1 LNGETQFG
9 REKMENTYDIK
20 SEDQLYLVTHVETKQ
35 DLERKGELIFT
46 ELNNAVRDPFNTEHR
61 VLPLNTRGSFIASTG
76 YESTLGG
83 DDTTQLLPLQFSVV
97 FSDSITDENPSGD
110 EETITCP
117 FTGVIHDNKALFSF
131 PYRLVNEISVISEP
145 IPSPTPTPIL
155 GTGPISSWMSISE
168 PTIHLTPDSPNN
180 LTNLV
185 LENVHISV
193 NDMPV
198 ELSNLM
204 NDPTE
209 RAKLITRIGLV
220 RDGFVGFLGHTD
232 TSADFYRF
240 SENIVKHI
248 GSGFFD
254 DTKKVN
260 LAENLSSFEA
270 GEEYGSVLEASLV
283 DDDFDQW
290 RNGDDVKLFIQILK
304 QESDSSLSEV
314 ASELFDVNV
323 YQKILKAN
331 TKVNYDDFISDY
343 STITRKLIKRGDFDG
358 QLVSTDNGT
367 SLSVNL
373 SNGVTDIRSEFT
385 QLSLG
390 NKENFLNLSEVE
402 AIYRLYG
409 SSKITHINLK
419 GFNNLF
425 NLVISKQE
433 NLLEIYN
440 INEIGSNSTSDIKL
454 RIEKSGQDEV
464 TLTNNNI
471 PHNLDSFVYPS
482 NLKDLTFVENSNLM
496 KARNVPNTLTRLY
509 YDALIENLSSDDT
522 QNEFDSGS
530 CNSTLEEDATTY
542 KVRPFSG
549 VRTLS
554 LGEVNSDVP
563 CMFPFVMEFS
573 AISNFDDSLPKT
585 ELDVRYLPINLS
597 RLTLNRI
604 SSENVCDLSLNPA
617 MFHLISINSDVE
629 FVNFP
634 PSLTQITLEG
644 NTKTSF
650 TAADSS
656 FPNLNYLNLTGLN
669 SQVVFSNT
677 PILEYY
683 HHDQH
688 GYNGSMTLMP
698 ESLRNVSVRSSYGN
712 NMISG
717 FHVDQSFP
725 NLEEL
730 DVTGNIIMNDINI
743 VISSAPKLQKLY
755 AGNNTISGELDL
767 STITDLTHLGLE
779 ENSWIESLILPVGL
793 QYLNIK
799 NVYFEASLPN
809 LSGVA
814 ENFELHLGDLGNSNT
829 DPQQERKIT
838 LLNSIPSSTN
848 ITLDV
853 TAMEM
858 PDTEDWKNLNII
870 SLSVGRK
877 EDELGGKVDVGT
889 EMYIPSS
896 VKSLYIGQTQLI
908 SLNVAN
914 AQLIDLNTYYNSS
927 LETIIFGVQNN
938 LLSWINTNN
947 LKISVIDGDCPKLKS
962 LNLANSQISEV
973 EVFSGLETLNLAGC
987 KNIKDSSSKITF
999 NDSSYINF
1007 KKFDIRECE
1016 FDSAYIGELFDTL
1029 FEKFGSKPNQ
1039 VEFDYV
1045 GNGKRP
1051 EANDENYETL
1061 VSNGWKITPKDP
1073 SVANYASVSAGQVY
1087 SFVSFDQL
1095 PQTEEE
1101 KLYIK
1106 TDDTITS
1113 VKFGDFE
1120 TTMMGVYPHPFV
1132 FGNQTWQFYEIG
1144 VEKEV
1149 SLGNMKGAKVTWYG
1163 YGSSYMSIYG
1173 GYDMINLNN
1182 LNCIPHELKVKVVQA
1197 ESSSSADPYFQ
1208 YYSFYNMSQ
1217 EYLVWEDNNGNQIMP
1232 SQYDPRSF
1240 GNNKYVFDFSEIL
1253 SSKPI
1258 KLSMFSLVDASGLMS
1273 SVANPFEI
1281 DEEKSTVQG
1290 SNVAG
1295 YYGGKLYIKDIDESV
1310 DFMKFEFANGQ
1321 MIPLGYS
1328 NGVQFIFRDDCTI
1341 PDMHLDFEYT
1351 DQESFIKFQ
1360 EEHSCN
1366 NLDRELSPTS
1376 YRIIFPENVDL
1387 SWLTTKPFLNCEQ
1400 SPQTRADNSFDTKIT
1415 INDVETDIT
1424 VNHFEELPLSKLHGW
1439 SPIGGTFGKDEEG
1452 NYIVAKQLN
1461 LETLEYGET
1470 GHKLEIVGKD
1480 GVTANIDNFTS
1491 VVGAPWI
1498 ETDISQVDNTYIGS
1512 GYGSW
1517 SSKYLCGGSTLNG
1530 VSFANYMS
1538 DFVRQTKVGFGHY
1551 LHELKVT
1558 NVNFT
1563 NINVKAIAMHDSMF
1577 GGYLYNGGLH
1587 IENVNISG
1595 KFESQTSNCFDMG
1608 ILFSWFY
1615 EGNSVVKNV
1624 NIDAY
1629 MRAGRFTA
1637 GLLGA
1642 ALASPTG
1649 DEPRTHLFENVTI
1662 DGYMNG
1668 EHWPQCEMS
1677 WGGHGSHGGL
1687 NMSAFIGSV
1696 SPGNHLTLKNVTINA
1711 DASCY
1716 HGDYGGQ
1723 GGYFFGQV
1731 SGSAEKPTIINLDN
1745 VNLNGSFLYSFDG
1758 GTHASCYTATKTY
1771 GDPAIEYPNPNNPS
1785 GKTGKAVLPYDPLD
1799 TSLSEQDKIDLRPP
1813 IHGGYRTEES
1823 LAEDPTGHRPC
1834 SWTGLYL
1841 VGRGSYNHVTW
1852 NLKDF
1857 FIQGEQM
1864 FANEIIDASIL
1875 WVSNV
1880 YINDVGP
1887 YYATESSANNASTT
1901 STSTKVEVSSPGSDK
1916 TFFYWKPDDATQD
1929 VLDNRQN
1936 FNDIIG

>member
-1 LNGETQFG
+1 
-9 REKMENTYDIK
+9 MENTYDIK

-35 DLERKGELIFT
+35 GSKRNGELIFI
-46 ELNNAVRDPFNTEHR
+46 ELNNAVRDPFNTENR

-83 DDTTQLLPLQFSVV
+83 DDTTQLLPLQVNVV
-97 FSDSITDENPSGD
+97 FSDSITDENPNGD

-145 IPSPTPTPIL
+145 IPSPTPSPIL

-254 DTKKVN
+254 DSKKVN

-270 GEEYGSVLEASLV
+270 GEEYGSVLEASVV

-314 ASELFDVNV
+314 VSELFDVNV

-331 TKVNYDDFISDY
+331 AKVNYDDFISDY
-343 STITRKLIKRGDFDG
+343 STLTRKLIKRGDFDG

-373 SNGVTDIRSEFT
+373 SNGVTDVRPEFT
-385 QLSLG
+385 QMSLG
-390 NKENFLNLSEVE
+390 SKENFLSLADIESE
-402 AIYRLYG
+402 YRLYG
-409 SSKITHINLK
+409 TNRITHINLK
-419 GFNNLF
+419 GFTNLF
-425 NLVISKQE
+425 YLVISNQQ

-440 INEIGSNSTSDIKL
+440 INEIGANSTADIKL
-454 RIEKSGQDEV
+454 KIEGSGRDEV
-464 TLTNNNI
+464 SVTNYNI
-471 PHNLDSFVYPS
+471 PHNLDSFTYPA
-482 NLKDLTFVENSNLM
+482 NLKNLVFDKNSNLL
-496 KARNVPNTLTRLY
+496 KAHNVPNTLTRLY
-509 YDALIENLSSDDT
+509 YNDLIENLSSDDT
-522 QNEFDSGS
+522 VNEFDSGS
-530 CNSTLEEDATTY
+530 CNTTLEEGAITY
-542 KVRPFSG
+542 KVRPFSN
-549 VRTLS
+549 VLTLAIS
-554 LGEVNSDVP
+554 EVNSDVP
-563 CMFPFVMEFS
+563 CMFPSVTDFT
-573 AISNFDDSLPKT
+573 AISNLDESQPKT
-585 ELDVRYLPINLS
+585 ELDVRYLPTNLS

-604 SSENVCDLSLNPA
+604 TSENVCDLSQNPA
-617 MFHLISINSDVE
+617 MFHLISENSDIE

-634 PSLTQITLEG
+634 SSLTQITLEG

-650 TAADSS
+650 TANSS
-656 FPNLNYLNLTGLN
+656 FPKLNYLNLNGILSTID
-669 SQVVFSNT
+669 FSNT
-677 PILEYY
+677 PILRTYY
-683 HHDQH
+683 HDLHD
-688 GYNGSMTLMP
+688 YPSEMPLMP
-698 ESLRNVSVRSSYGN
+698 ETLTNVSMKSDYTMTVGSIAS
-712 NMISG
+712 
-717 FHVDQSFP
+717 FHADQSFP
-725 NLEEL
+725 NLVQL
-730 DVTGNIIMNDINI
+730 DVTGNSLQDNVIDVIN
-743 VISSAPKLQKLY
+743 SAPNLEKLY
-755 AGNNTISGELDL
+755 VGENSVWGDLDF
-767 STITDLTHLGLE
+767 SSHTNLTHLGLE
-779 ENSWIESLILPVGL
+779 ENLHITSLVIPTGL
-793 QYLNIK
+793 KYLNIK
-799 NVYFEASLPN
+799 DVHFDASLPN

-814 ENFELHLGDLGNSNT
+814 DDFELHLGEYIGIADSDIANDGKMT
-829 DPQQERKIT
+829 I
-838 LLNSIPSSTN
+838 LNSIPSSTN
-848 ITLDV
+848 ITLDATV
-853 TAMEM
+853 IKM
-858 PDTEDWKNLNII
+858 PNTEEWKNLNII
-870 SLSVGRK
+870 SLSVGEKNDGNSYR
-877 EDELGGKVDVGT
+877 VDVGT
-889 EMYIPSS
+889 EMYAPHSLE
-896 VKSLYIGQTQLI
+896 SLYIGRTDVVTLNLDDA
-908 SLNVAN
+908 SLT
-914 AQLIDLNTYYNSS
+914 DLETYYNSS
-927 LETIIFGVQNN
+927 LETINFGSQTRLTSWFNTTNFNIRVITGNCPQ
-938 LLSWINTNN
+938 LS
-947 LKISVIDGDCPKLKS
+947 S
-962 LNLANSQISEV
+962 LNLADSKISEID
-973 EVFSGLETLNLAGC
+973 VFSGLRELILTNC

-999 NDSSYINF
+999 DDSSYVNF
-1007 KKFDIRECE
+1007 EKFDITGCE
-1016 FDSAYIGELFDTL
+1016 FDSAYIGELFSTL
-1029 FEKFGSKPNQ
+1029 FDKFASKPNQ

-1051 EANDENYETL
+1051 EANDEHYETL
-1061 VSNGWKITPKDP
+1061 VSNGWKITPEDP
-1073 SVANYASVSAGQVY
+1073 TVANYTSVSEGQVY

-1149 SLGNMKGAKVTWYG
+1149 SLGNLKGAKVTWYG

-1173 GYDMINLNN
+1173 GYDMIDLNN

-1197 ESSSSADPYFQ
+1197 DSTPSVDPYFQ

-1217 EYLVWEDNNGNQIMP
+1217 EYLVWEDTDGNQLMP

-1273 SVANPFEI
+1273 SVINPFVI
-1281 DEEKSTVQG
+1281 DEEKTTVQG
-1290 SNVAG
+1290 NAIAG
-1295 YYGGKLYIKDIDESV
+1295 FYGGKLYIKDIDESV
-1310 DFMKFEFANGQ
+1310 DFMQFEFANGQ

-1341 PDMHLDFEYT
+1341 PDLHLDFEYT

-1360 EEHSCN
+1360 EDHSCN
-1366 NLDRELSPTS
+1366 NLDRKLSPTS
-1376 YRIIFPENVDL
+1376 YKIIFPENVDL

-1400 SPQTRADNSFDTKIT
+1400 SPQKRADNSFDTKIT

-1424 VNHFEELPLSKLHGW
+1424 VNHFDELPLSKLHGW
-1439 SPIGGTFGKDEEG
+1439 SPIGGTFGKDEDG

-1461 LETLEYGET
+1461 LETLEYDET

-1480 GVTANIDNFTS
+1480 GVTANVDNFTS

-1498 ETDISQVDNTYIGS
+1498 ETDISQIDNTYIGL
-1512 GYGSW
+1512 GYGAW
-1517 SSKYLCGGSTLNG
+1517 NSKYLCGGNALNG
-1530 VSFANYMS
+1530 VSFANYMV
-1538 DFVRQTKVGFGHY
+1538 DFVRNTKVGFGHY

-1563 NINVKAIAMHDSMF
+1563 NINVKTSAYHDSMF
-1577 GGYLYNGGLH
+1577 GGYLHNGGLH

-1608 ILFSWFY
+1608 LLFGYYY
-1615 EGNSVVKNV
+1615 EGNSVVKNL
-1624 NIDAY
+1624 NIDVY

-1637 GLLGA
+1637 GLLG
-1642 ALASPTG
+1642 
-1649 DEPRTHLFENVTI
+1649 EFYNVT
-1662 DGYMNG
+1662 YRRPTKN
-1668 EHWPQCEMS
+1668 
-1677 WGGHGSHGGL
+1677 
-1687 NMSAFIGSV
+1687 
-1696 SPGNHLTLKNVTINA
+1696 SP
-1711 DASCY
+1711 
-1716 HGDYGGQ
+1716 
-1723 GGYFFGQV
+1723 F
-1731 SGSAEKPTIINLDN
+1731 
-1745 VNLNGSFLYSFDG
+1745 
-1758 GTHASCYTATKTY
+1758 
-1771 GDPAIEYPNPNNPS
+1771 
-1785 GKTGKAVLPYDPLD
+1785 
-1799 TSLSEQDKIDLRPP
+1799 
-1813 IHGGYRTEES
+1813 
-1823 LAEDPTGHRPC
+1823 
-1834 SWTGLYL
+1834 
-1841 VGRGSYNHVTW
+1841 
-1852 NLKDF
+1852 
-1857 FIQGEQM
+1857 
-1864 FANEIIDASIL
+1864 
-1875 WVSNV
+1875 
-1880 YINDVGP
+1880 
-1887 YYATESSANNASTT
+1887 
-1901 STSTKVEVSSPGSDK
+1901 
-1916 TFFYWKPDDATQD
+1916 
-1929 VLDNRQN
+1929 
-1936 FNDIIG
+1936 